1 MGAQALS
8 TIGEGLD
15 PVALDDIA
23 NREAVLDEL
32 QRVLNHSTFK
42 DTKRL
47 KRFLEYVVMETL
59 DGRGARLKGY
69 SLGIEV
75 FDRAD
80 DFDPQ
85 GDTIVRVQAGQ
96 LRRRLDLYYDRYFS
110 AVNRRYVRRSRLQLF
125 RRGFNKRTRKRF
137 SAVQISACHYGH
149 ANGYASR
156 RIIGL

>member
-47 KRFLEYVVMETL
+47 KRFLKYVVMETL

-85 GDTIVRVQAGQ
+85 GDTIVP
-96 LRRRLDLYYDRYFS
+96 
-110 AVNRRYVRRSRLQLF
+110 
-125 RRGFNKRTRKRF
+125 RGFYYQKGVMSPCLSSAAKSQKMKRQRARNY
-137 SAVQISACHYGH
+137 H
-149 ANGYASR
+149 
-156 RIIGL
+156 